1 MSDTG
6 NAELQN
12 QLQALNERFV
22 ERLRQELPELAR
34 TAGELQEPL
43 PRERLRQL
51 MLDIHE
57 QLHRLAGS
65 AGTFGFARL
74 GEQDRK

>member
-43 PRERLRQL
+43 PPRK
-51 MLDIHE
+51 
-57 QLHRLAGS
+57 AS
-65 AGTFGFARL
+65 ATDARYS
-74 GEQDRK
+74 